1 MDLKISPIIDTQRGK
16 YEIFGRKQTV
26 SIMSKLTEETAER
39 LSELIEDLLI
49 EIKTIKKLSEDNYS
63 RLEEVL
69 ETVRRIEGE

>member
-1 MDLKISPIIDTQRGK
+1 
-16 YEIFGRKQTV
+16 
-26 SIMSKLTEETAER
+26 MSKLTEETAER
-39 LSELIEDLLI
+39 LADLIDELLI